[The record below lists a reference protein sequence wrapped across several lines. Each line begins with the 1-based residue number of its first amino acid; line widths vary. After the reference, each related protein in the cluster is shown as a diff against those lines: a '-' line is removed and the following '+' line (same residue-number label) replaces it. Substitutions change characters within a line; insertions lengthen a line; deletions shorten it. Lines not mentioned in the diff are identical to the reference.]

1 MMLSSFELK
10 DNKLKDNSSQKA
22 TDKNEGLVSIG
33 FRNPFIPLRFHLH
46 F

>member
-10 DNKLKDNSSQKA
+10 DNSSQKA
-22 TDKNEGLVSIG
+22 TGENEGLVSIG
-33 FRNPFIPLRFHLH
+33 CRNPLIPQRFHLH